1 MREHEGVEDGV
12 DVSRGVDKLQK
23 KHSFAVGEN
32 EQLSS
37 VEASAVPAFIFSPR
51 RSLEDSSRRTPEAF
65 ANDAAELFGGGGGGG
80 GGGGPTNQMSRQENG
95 NGDFDDYNAATQ
107 ITPMGLSLS
116 ADPT

>member
-1 MREHEGVEDGV
+1 MEGG
-12 DVSRGVDKLQK
+12 
-23 KHSFAVGEN
+23 
-32 EQLSS
+32 
-37 VEASAVPAFIFSPR
+37 AVPAFIFSPR

-65 ANDAAELFGGGGGGG
+65 ANDAAELFDGGG

-95 NGDFDDYNAATQ
+95 NGDFDDYNAAAQ